1 VSFQVWAVKQE
12 KAVLSSREVPGLRQH
27 SWKVFCL
34 VEEPQREGGSRVTLK
49 DHVDAEETA

>member
-1 VSFQVWAVKQE
+1 MWAVKQE